1 VRKTRTISVETAP
14 PMTPVAIT
22 NSPQPPAEGGGAWPG
37 LADEEALSQML
48 PEVYEQLKTLAE
60 GYLSSERSNHTL
72 QATALVHEA
81 YLRLREQRQVD
92 WTNRAQFVGIAA
104 RMMRRVLRN
113 YATARHAQKRGGEDP
128 VRVTLDEAV
137 DFYHRNDISLVAV
150 DEALSELEKLDKRQA
165 HIVELRFFG
174 GLTVEEIGNLLGISP
189 ATVKREWATAKLW
202 LQHQLSEI
210 DSSRH
215 TNDKG

>member
-1 VRKTRTISVETAP
+1 MVSP
-14 PMTPVAIT
+14 DIT
-22 NSPQPPAEGGGAWPG
+22 NVPQPPTESGEGWNA
-37 LADEEALSQML
+37 LADEETLSRML
-48 PEVYEQLKTLAE
+48 PQVYEQLRTLAE
-60 GYLSSERSNHTL
+60 GYLSGERSNHTL

-113 YATARHAQKRGGEDP
+113 YATARHAQKRGGNDP

-137 DFYHRNDISLVAV
+137 DFYDRNDISLAAV

-165 HIVELRFFG
+165 QIVELRFFG
-174 GLTVEEIGNLLGISP
+174 GLTVEEIGELLRISP

-210 DSSRH
+210 DSRR
-215 TNDKG
+215 TT

>member
-1 VRKTRTISVETAP
+1 MVP
-14 PMTPVAIT
+14 PAIT
-22 NSPQPPAEGGGAWPG
+22 NTPQPPAESGETWEP
-37 LADEEALSQML
+37 LADEETLSRML
-48 PEVYEQLKTLAE
+48 PQVYEQLRNLAE

-81 YLRLREQRQVD
+81 YLRLRDQRQVD

-104 RMMRRVLRN
+104 RMMRRILRN
-113 YATARHAQKRGGEDP
+113 YATARHAQKRGGDDP

-137 DFYHRNDISLVAV
+137 DFYDRNDVSLPAV

-165 HIVELRFFG
+165 QIVELRFFG
-174 GLTVEEIGNLLGISP
+174 GLTIEEIAELLRISP

-202 LQHQLSEI
+202 LQHQLSEM
-210 DSSRH
+210 DSSARPNN
-215 TNDKG
+215 T

>member
-1 VRKTRTISVETAP
+1 
-14 PMTPVAIT
+14 
-22 NSPQPPAEGGGAWPG
+22 
-37 LADEEALSQML
+37 ML
-48 PEVYEQLKTLAE
+48 PEVYDQLKNLAE

-113 YATARHAQKRGGEDP
+113 YATARHAQKRGGEDAL
-128 VRVTLDEAV
+128 RVTLDEAV
-137 DFYHRNDISLVAV
+137 DFYNQNDISLVAV

-174 GLTVEEIGNLLGISP
+174 GLTVEEIAKLLGISP

-202 LQHQLSEI
+202 LQHQLSEM
-210 DSSRH
+210 DSPR
-215 TNDKG
+215 TGNDRK

>member
-1 VRKTRTISVETAP
+1 METATRMVP
-14 PMTPVAIT
+14 PGIT
-22 NSPQPPAEGGGAWPG
+22 NIHQPPTESGEEWEGF
-37 LADEEALSQML
+37 ADEETLSRLL
-48 PEVYEQLKTLAE
+48 PEVYEQLRNLAE

-113 YATARHAQKRGGEDP
+113 YATARHAQKRGGNDP
-128 VRVTLDEAV
+128 VRVTLDEAI
-137 DFYHRNDISLVAV
+137 DFYDRSEISVAAV
-150 DEALSELEKLDKRQA
+150 DEALTELEKLDKRQA

-174 GLTVEEIGNLLGISP
+174 GLTIEEIAKLLRISP
-189 ATVKREWATAKLW
+189 ATVKREWSTAKLW

-210 DSSRH
+210 DSSR
-215 TNDKG
+215 TA

>member
-1 VRKTRTISVETAP
+1 MV
-14 PMTPVAIT
+14 
-22 NSPQPPAEGGGAWPG
+22 PPALTKLTGPPSDASQLWSQ
-37 LADEEALSQML
+37 ATDEESLSQML
-48 PEVYEQLKTLAE
+48 PQVYEQLKNLAE
-60 GYLSSERSNHTL
+60 SYLSSERSNHTL

-92 WTNRAQFVGIAA
+92 WRNRPQFLGIAA

-113 YATARHAQKRGGEDP
+113 YATASHAQKRGGNEP
-128 VRVTLDEAV
+128 VRVTLDEAM
-137 DFYHRNDISLVAV
+137 DFYHRHDISVAAV

-165 HIVELRFFG
+165 QIVELRFFG
-174 GLTVEEIGNLLGISP
+174 GLTVEEIAKLLGISP

-210 DSSRH
+210 DSKHSA
-215 TNDKG
+215 